1 LWALANIERQAIT
14 TILTRWFANS
24 CNKQISYHFL
34 VTHVKAAYPNYTL
47 CNKLFFEDFRRL
59 VTSGSMI
66 QTRKTTI
73 VTDILDNVCY
83 LRQKKTCNILE
94 NGSVSVLGKE
104 GKVKNLL

>member
-1 LWALANIERQAIT
+1 M
-14 TILTRWFANS
+14 
-24 CNKQISYHFL
+24 
-34 VTHVKAAYPNYTL
+34 HVKAANPNYTL

-83 LRQKKTCNILE
+83 LRQKKKPATFWKMDLPL
-94 NGSVSVLGKE
+94 S
-104 GKVKNLL
+104 